1 MAQHTSKWLWFALM
15 ALFWWGVWGFL
26 VKIGADRMNPRAL
39 QILFVVGM
47 IPPLLLAL
55 ARAKFAIQSDRRGI
69 AYGVLNGLLATLG
82 MLAFYAAMARGQ
94 ASLVA
99 PLTALFPLFT
109 VIGAVLLLKEK
120 INRIQVVG
128 IAMAVAAV
136 VIFTR

>member
-1 MAQHTSKWLWFALM
+1 M
-15 ALFWWGVWGFL
+15 ALLGWGVWGFL
-26 VKIGADRMNPRAL
+26 VKLGADRMNPRAL

-55 ARAKFAIQSDRRGI
+55 AKVKFIVQRDRQGI
-69 AYGVLNGLLATLG
+69 FYGILNGLLATLG

-120 INRIQVVG
+120 LNRIQITG
-128 IAMAVAAV
+128 IAMALVAV
-136 VIFTR
+136 VIFAR

>member
-1 MAQHTSKWLWFALM
+1 M
-15 ALFWWGVWGFL
+15 ALVGWGVWGFL
-26 VKIGADRMNPRAL
+26 VKLGADRMNPRAL

-47 IPPLLLAL
+47 IPPLVLAL
-55 ARAKFAIQSDRRGI
+55 AKVKFVVQKDRQGI
-69 AYGVLNGLLATLG
+69 FYGILNGLLATLG

-120 INRIQVVG
+120 LNRFQVVG
-128 IAMAVAAV
+128 IAMALVAV
-136 VIFTR
+136 VIFAR

>member
-1 MAQHTSKWLWFALM
+1 MPRTSNWLWFALM
-15 ALFWWGVWGFL
+15 ALVGWGVWGFL
-26 VKIGADRMNPRAL
+26 VKLGADRMNPRAL

-47 IPPLLLAL
+47 IPPLVLAL
-55 ARAKFAIQSDRRGI
+55 AKVKFVVQKDRQGI
-69 AYGVLNGLLATLG
+69 FYGILNGLLATLG

-120 INRIQVVG
+120 LNRFQVVG
-128 IAMAVAAV
+128 IAMALVAV
-136 VIFTR
+136 VIFAR

>member
-1 MAQHTSKWLWFALM
+1 LPRTSNWLWFALM
-15 ALFWWGVWGFL
+15 ALVGWGVWGFL
-26 VKIGADRMNPRAL
+26 VKLGADRMNPRAL

-47 IPPLLLAL
+47 IPPLVLAL
-55 ARAKFAIQSDRRGI
+55 AKVKFVVQKDRQGI
-69 AYGVLNGLLATLG
+69 FYGILNGLLATLG

-120 INRIQVVG
+120 LNRFQVVG
-128 IAMAVAAV
+128 IAMALVAV
-136 VIFTR
+136 VIFAR